1 MSAATSAIEMSSSVA
16 DPPSSQTRV
25 RLPSERVA
33 FEASVKPLL
42 PQLYRLC
49 LILCRDS
56 DEADDLLQN
65 SLVKAFMN
73 AEAYAGKSDLVGWLC
88 GIVRNEHLESRRTAS
103 RRWSILDAV
112 LDGCTA
118 VLGSI
123 FTGGS
128 EEPSPEDKAIV
139 NQQWGSLLKCLH
151 ELPVDY
157 RMVVLLC
164 DVEELGYDR
173 AAEILGV
180 PVGTVKSR
188 HARGRAKLRDAF
200 LNRVRSPL
208 AEEET

>member
-1 MSAATSAIEMSSSVA
+1 MVA
-16 DPPSSQTRV
+16 GDRA
-25 RLPSERVA
+25 A
-33 FEASVKPLL
+33 FEAAVRPIL
-42 PQLYRLC
+42 PKLYRLC
-49 LILCRDS
+49 LTLCRDS

-65 SLVKAFMN
+65 SLVKAYMN
-73 AEAYAGKSDLVGWLC
+73 AEAYAGRSDLLGWIC

-103 RRWSILDAV
+103 RRWSLLDAV

-128 EEPSPEDKAIV
+128 EEPSPEEQAILS
-139 NQQWGSLLKCLH
+139 QQWGSLLECLRT
-151 ELPVDY
+151 LPVDY

-164 DVEELGYDR
+164 DVEELGYES

-188 HARGRAKLRDAF
+188 HARGRTKLRDAF
-200 LNRVRSPL
+200 LTRNKQAR
-208 AEEET
+208 AEEES